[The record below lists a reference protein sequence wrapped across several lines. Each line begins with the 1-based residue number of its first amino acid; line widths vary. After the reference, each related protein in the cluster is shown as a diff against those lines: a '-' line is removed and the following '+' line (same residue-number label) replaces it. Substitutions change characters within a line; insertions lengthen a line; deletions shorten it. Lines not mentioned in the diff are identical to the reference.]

1 MKRFIIIL
9 PPVILFAIFVFFYK
23 AHVKEL
29 EEKQAAAKI
38 VAEKAKVDEDA
49 RKKVLQE
56 AADKEAQ
63 RQKEERLALIEKQKD
78 EAQNKKEEMYRDIL
92 SQTESA
98 NASSK
103 KLQAQ
108 IIKLQADILAVRA
121 ARDKAQAEAMETK
134 LDLEKARVAKGN
146 AEFEIQRFTEMLAKR
161 MEQSQALT
169 TEVIAANAK
178 KR

>member
-1 MKRFIIIL
+1 MKRFIIII

-29 EEKQAAAKI
+29 EDKQATQKVI
-38 VAEKAKVDEDA
+38 AEKAKVEEEA
-49 RKKVLQE
+49 RKKALQE

-63 RQKEERLALIEKQKD
+63 RQKEERLAQIEKL
-78 EAQNKKEEMYRDIL
+78 KEEERNRKEERDREII

-134 LDLEKARVAKGN
+134 LDLETARVAKRN
-146 AEFEIQRFTEMLAKR
+146 AEFEIQRFTDMLSKR
-161 MEQSQALT
+161 MDQSQALT
-169 TEVIAANAK
+169 NEVLAAK
-178 KR
+178 KK

>member
-29 EEKQAAAKI
+29 EEKQASAKVAAD
-38 VAEKAKVDEDA
+38 KAKVEEDA
-49 RKKVLQE
+49 RKKDLQE

-63 RQKEERLALIEKQKD
+63 RQKEERLAQIEKLK
-78 EAQNKKEEMYRDIL
+78 EEERNKKEERDREII
-92 SQTESA
+92 SQTEAA

-121 ARDKAQAEAMETK
+121 ARDKAQTEAMETK
-134 LDLEKARVAKGN
+134 LDLEKSRIAKRN
-146 AEFEIQRFTEMLAKR
+146 AEFEIQRYTDMLAKR
-161 MEQSQALT
+161 MDQSQALT
-169 TEVIAANAK
+169 NEIITAK

>member
-1 MKRFIIIL
+1 MKRFIIII

-29 EEKQAAAKI
+29 EDKQATQKVI
-38 VAEKAKVDEDA
+38 AEKAKVEEEA

-63 RQKEERLALIEKQKD
+63 RQKDERLAQIEKL
-78 EAQNKKEEMYRDIL
+78 KEEERNRKEERDREII

-103 KLQAQ
+103 KLQVQ

-134 LDLEKARVAKGN
+134 LDLEKSRIDKRN
-146 AEFEIQRFTEMLAKR
+146 AEFEIQRFTEMLSKR
-161 MEQSQALT
+161 MDQSQALT
-169 TEVIAANAK
+169 NEVLAAK
-178 KR
+178 KK

>member
-1 MKRFIIIL
+1 MKRLFIVI
-9 PPVILFAIFVFFYK
+9 PPVILFAIFIFFYN

-29 EEKQAAAKI
+29 ELKKQQAAEAAQIKDNEE
-38 VAEKAKVDEDA
+38 AA

-63 RQKEERLALIEKQKD
+63 RQKEERLALIDKQK
-78 EAQNKKEEMYRDIL
+78 EEERNKKEERDREIIG
-92 SQTESA
+92 QTESA

-121 ARDKAQAEAMETK
+121 ARDKAQTEAMETK
-134 LDLEKARVAKGN
+134 LDLEKARIDKRN

-161 MEQSQALT
+161 MDQSQALT
-169 TEVIAANAK
+169 GEILAAK

>member
-29 EEKQAAAKI
+29 EEKQAAAK
-38 VAEKAKVDEDA
+38 VLADKAKADEEA

-63 RQKEERLALIEKQKD
+63 RQKEARLAEIEKQK
-78 EAQNKKEEMYRDIL
+78 EEERNKKEERDREIIA
-92 SQTESA
+92 QTEAA

-134 LDLEKARVAKGN
+134 LDLEKARIAKRN
-146 AEFEIQRFTEMLAKR
+146 AEFEIQRYTDMLAKR
-161 MEQSQALT
+161 MDQSQALT
-169 TEVIAANAK
+169 NEIIAAK
-178 KR
+178 KK

>member
-29 EEKQAAAKI
+29 EEKQAAAK
-38 VAEKAKVDEDA
+38 VLADKAKADEEA

-63 RQKEERLALIEKQKD
+63 RQKEARLAEIEKQK
-78 EAQNKKEEMYRDIL
+78 EEERNKKEERDREIIA
-92 SQTESA
+92 QTEAA

-108 IIKLQADILAVRA
+108 IIKLPSRHPGRPRRSRQGPGRGDGDQARP
-121 ARDKAQAEAMETK
+121 RKGPYCQA
-134 LDLEKARVAKGN
+134 
-146 AEFEIQRFTEMLAKR
+146 
-161 MEQSQALT
+161 
-169 TEVIAANAK
+169 
-178 KR
+178 

>member
-29 EEKQAAAKI
+29 EEKQAAAKL
-38 VAEKAKVDEDA
+38 VADKAKADEDA
-49 RKKVLQE
+49 RKKTLQE

-63 RQKEERLALIEKQKD
+63 RQKEARLAEIEKQK
-78 EAQNKKEEMYRDIL
+78 EEERNKKEERDREIIA
-92 SQTESA
+92 QTEAA

-108 IIKLQADILAVRA
+108 IIKLQADILAVRT

-134 LDLEKARVAKGN
+134 LDLEKSRIAKRN

-161 MEQSQALT
+161 IDQSQALT
-169 TEVIAANAK
+169 NEIIASK